1 MALSTLGSHPARHHL
16 HSFFQLW
23 CKRLREDRLSVLA
36 GHLAYVTL
44 LSLVPLVTVVFSIF
58 SFFPVFAPVRLKVE
72 AFVFANFVP
81 AASDVIHS
89 HFSRFVGNASKTTSI
104 GVFAL
109 IVVALLLISAI
120 DQNLNHIWRSRG
132 QRAKMTT
139 FAVYWLVLTMGPLLA
154 GASILATSYV
164 ISLKVLDHIQLLSL
178 AMRYLLDTLPFLL
191 SFCGLVLLFTAVPN
205 VPIRLRDAM
214 AGAAL
219 SALSL
224 EIAKKMFAVY
234 ITEWAAYESIYG
246 ALAVIPILFVWIY
259 LSWWLVLLG
268 AEFTAALGDYRL
280 RRTPVWD

>member
-1 MALSTLGSHPARHHL
+1 
-16 HSFFQLW
+16 
-23 CKRLREDRLSVLA
+23 
-36 GHLAYVTL
+36 
-44 LSLVPLVTVVFSIF
+44 
-58 SFFPVFAPVRLKVE
+58 
-72 AFVFANFVP
+72 
-81 AASDVIHS
+81 
-89 HFSRFVGNASKTTSI
+89 
-104 GVFAL
+104 
-109 IVVALLLISAI
+109 
-120 DQNLNHIWRSRG
+120 
-132 QRAKMTT
+132 MTT

-246 ALAVIPILFVWIY
+246 ALAGIPILFVWFY

-280 RRTPVWD
+280 RRAPVWD